1 MNTQEILSYFGSN
14 TVYKFNGT
22 LQELK
27 LLQETNNN
35 SYNYLLVADVIYVIA
50 QNPIMDNRAT
60 IFTGE

>member
-1 MNTQEILSYFGSN
+1 MTKQEILNYFGSN

-27 LLQETNNN
+27 LLQEANNN
-35 SYNYLLVADVIYVIA
+35 SYNYLLVAEVIYVTA
-50 QNPIMDNRAT
+50 QNPIVDNRAT